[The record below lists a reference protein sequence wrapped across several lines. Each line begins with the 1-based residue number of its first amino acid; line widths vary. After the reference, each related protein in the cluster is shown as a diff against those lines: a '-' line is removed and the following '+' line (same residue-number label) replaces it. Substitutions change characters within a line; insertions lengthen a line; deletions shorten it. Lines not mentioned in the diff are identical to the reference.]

1 MYDLCHLH
9 ILLYNSLR
17 LSVTVQLPALHVSW
31 FQFCVQE
38 EYNTVQQTIQVT
50 ILPIPHM
57 YVFDVHVIKIMYMS
71 LLVAWSQGY

>member
-1 MYDLCHLH
+1 MICD
-9 ILLYNSLR
+9 
-17 LSVTVQLPALHVSW
+17 TVQLPALHVSW

-38 EYNTVQQTIQVT
+38 KYNTVQQTIQVT

-57 YVFDVHVIKIMYMS
+57 YVFDVHVIKIMYMP